1 MRYIPYLIGVFML
14 SPLFIWAGLWMA
26 FPGPKPGITDAPLI
40 ASLIAI
46 SVPLV
51 LYHYVA
57 GLAFIAN
64 SMEKHTGEVRPRWAP
79 ARWFQAAMAPL
90 TAVLSLAACIWLP
103 GQGIGALYTALI
115 VACGFVITFGLIK
128 AEGGKGVL
136 NVHATLAS
144 LGNATAN
151 GIKST
156 IWRLPLIGTLLRE
169 IDRNP
174 HRAAPFVIANV
185 ALGTAIIVW
194 AFGFVALVIPAM
206 IAVPVAFYLMLTLA
220 TD

>member
-1 MRYIPYLIGVFML
+1 MRFIPYLIGVFML

-46 SVPLV
+46 SIPLV

-57 GLAFIAN
+57 GLAFVAN

-90 TAVLSLAACIWLP
+90 TILITLAAVFWLP
-103 GQGIGALYTALI
+103 SQEIGAVYTALI
-115 VACGFVITFGLIK
+115 GVCGFVITFGLIK
-128 AEGGKGVL
+128 AEGGKGAL
-136 NVHATLAS
+136 NVHATLAAA
-144 LGNATAN
+144 GNATAN
-151 GIKST
+151 SIKSGT
-156 IWRLPLIGTLLRE
+156 LRLPLVGALLRE

-174 HRAAPFVIANV
+174 HRAAPFVLANL
-185 ALGTAIIVW
+185 ALGTAVFVW
-194 AFGFVALVIPAM
+194 IFGFVALVIPAM
-206 IAVPVAFYLMLTLA
+206 LAVPVAFYLMLTLA